1 MAYTYTFHEP
11 IPEVGVSKIRTF
23 GGPVDLKVV
32 QTVSGN
38 DTAIAD
44 NFPMG
49 LSVED
54 LFGAVVCVDDVNYI
68 VLSAEAGKVGNYD
81 VVFFRIGCGSGIQTF
96 VYLPSVG
103 KVFDEDVK
111 STDIATYLGV

>member
-1 MAYTYTFHEP
+1 MAYTYTFHDP
-11 IPEVGVSKIRTF
+11 IPEVGVSKVRTF

-68 VLSAEAGKVGNYD
+68 VLSAEAGKVGDYD
-81 VVFFRIGCGSGIQTF
+81 VVTFHICGAEVETF

-103 KVFDEDVK
+103 KVFDADVT
-111 STDIATYLGV
+111 SAGIAAYLDV

>member
-23 GGPVDLKVV
+23 GGPVDLKVI

-81 VVFFRIGCGSGIQTF
+81 VVTFHICGATVKTF

-103 KVFDEDVK
+103 KVFDAAVE